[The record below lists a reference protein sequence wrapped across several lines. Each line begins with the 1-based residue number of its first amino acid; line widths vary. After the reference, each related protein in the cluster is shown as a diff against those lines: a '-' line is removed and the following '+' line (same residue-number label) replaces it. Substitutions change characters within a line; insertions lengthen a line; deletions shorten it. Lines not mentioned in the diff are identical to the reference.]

1 MKKEECSSKQMKK
14 DFNNKKK
21 MYKNDVKLSWI
32 VSTLKIFLLKLI
44 QTFIT
49 NAAFLV
55 PLLIEFVKFVI
66 LALALFSQSQLI
78 KQALYAKWYVALN
91 LNECFI
97 NILLKI
103 CSKKQKFR
111 QIFTLCLKRLRGR
124 YRRKTKAKLN
134 KSEL

>member
-1 MKKEECSSKQMKK
+1 MKK

-66 LALALFSQSQLI
+66 LALALF
-78 KQALYAKWYVALN
+78 
-91 LNECFI
+91 
-97 NILLKI
+97 LKVSSL
-103 CSKKQKFR
+103 SKLSTQN
-111 QIFTLCLKRLRGR
+111 G
-124 YRRKTKAKLN
+124 
-134 KSEL
+134 